1 MTFEISLSYESG
13 RWRARGS
20 GLDVAHEEL
29 SALDALLEARL
40 AKSGEAA
47 AVLRFDMGS
56 LPRWLPQ
63 YQAHYFN
70 YTLRLT
76 PPGHHTL
83 QPPPQGNHTP
93 PRG

>member
-1 MTFEISLSYESG
+1 VTFEISLSYEGG

-20 GLDVAHEEL
+20 GLDAAHEEL
-29 SALDALLEARL
+29 SSLDALLETRL
-40 AKSGEAA
+40 AERGETA

-63 YQAHYFN
+63 YQPHYFN

-76 PPGHHTL
+76 PPGHPTL
-83 QPPPQGNHTP
+83 QPPPHGNDTP